1 MINSVMIIVEIQSK
15 AVLNSRSENVDGINR
30 KR

>member
-1 MINSVMIIVEIQSK
+1 MIKSVIIIVEIQSEV
-15 AVLNSRSENVDGINR
+15 VLNSRSENVEGINR

>member
-1 MINSVMIIVEIQSK
+1 MINSVIIKVEIQSEV
-15 AVLNSRSENVDGINR
+15 VLNSRSENVEGINR

>member
-1 MINSVMIIVEIQSK
+1 VINSVIIKVEIQSEV
-15 AVLNSRSENVDGINR
+15 VLNSRSENVEGINR

>member
-1 MINSVMIIVEIQSK
+1 MINSAIVIVEIQSK
-15 AVLNSRSENVDGINR
+15 AVLNSRSESVDGINR